1 MKLVRFT
8 KENDDNVYH
17 GTLEGEKVHDEQGS
31 SFSLSEVQLLAPT
44 DPSKIICAAL
54 NYKDHAEESNEELPE
69 RPSLFFKPPSAV
81 IGPGENIVLPDSERV
96 DYEGEIGVVIGEE
109 CRDVSSEGAE
119 SVILGYTCFNDV
131 SDRDNQFN
139 EQNWVRGKGFDT
151 SAPIGPVILT
161 QGEVEGDL
169 TITTRVNGEVKQN
182 SDSSYLIFT
191 IPELIEEISSI
202 MTLEEGDVIATGTPA
217 GVGPLSPGDVV
228 EIEID
233 GVGVLENPVV

>member
-1 MKLVRFT
+1 
-8 KENDDNVYH
+8 
-17 GTLEGEKVHDEQGS
+17 
-31 SFSLSEVQLLAPT
+31 
-44 DPSKIICAAL
+44 
-54 NYKDHAEESNEELPE
+54 
-69 RPSLFFKPPSAV
+69 
-81 IGPGENIVLPDSERV
+81 V
-96 DYEGEIGVVIGEE
+96 DYEGEIGVVISEE
-109 CRDVSSEGAE
+109 CSNVSAESAE

-161 QGEVEGDL
+161 QGEVEGAL

-228 EIEID
+228 KIEID